1 MAKDLPYFKFII
13 SEWNDGDITL
23 CSLEAQGLFINLC
36 SLYWSQEGN
45 LSITK
50 AKRRYKDCNTTVWD
64 ELIGE
69 GIIKVDDDQIKINFL
84 DEQFAERKGLSIQN
98 TKNVLKRWKKQAP
111 DTTVIRPYNDGNG
124 SVYNK
129 EEKREE
135 ERRKEENPPIRT
147 GYDPT
152 NYYQTPSEAFEE
164 IKGNEILMEQLTR
177 IVHQQGFRTAQKV
190 HVMVGVKKFLTVEGA
205 KDEFKLKPKS
215 EVKNHLINWMNKNAA
230 RITETNGIS

>member
-1 MAKDLPYFKFII
+1 MPNRVLRDWTASDKIDSLSQGAEVFFTRLIMKADDFGFYHGGAKILN
-13 SEWNDGDITL
+13 STL
-23 CSLEAQGLFINLC
+23 FPL
-36 SLYWSQEGN
+36 
-45 LSITK
+45 
-50 AKRRYKDCNTTVWD
+50 KDYENKEVAGWLAECVAV
-64 ELIGE
+64 
-69 GIIKVDDDQIKINFL
+69 GIIFKYSVDGKDYVQIIDFDQRLRQMKSKFPPPSVNCQSDDGQLSVNGRLETKRN
-84 DEQFAERKGLSIQN
+84 ETKGKEGTI
-98 TKNVLKRWKKQAP
+98 P
-111 DTTVIRPYNDGNG
+111 IRP
-124 SVYNK
+124 
-129 EEKREE
+129 
-135 ERRKEENPPIRT
+135 

-164 IKGNEILMEQLTR
+164 IKANETLMEQLTR